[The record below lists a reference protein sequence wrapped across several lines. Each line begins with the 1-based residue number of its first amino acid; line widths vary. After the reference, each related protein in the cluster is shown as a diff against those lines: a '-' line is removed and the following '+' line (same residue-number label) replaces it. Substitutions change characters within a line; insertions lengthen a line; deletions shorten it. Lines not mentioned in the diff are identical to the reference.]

1 MNISS
6 LKELFEQCYPH
17 ENSSDFITI
26 IKRIKKKY
34 PITLLKGPI
43 LLTYPNSVKNL
54 SNLTKLLTQDSLH
67 SYFKS
72 VHILPMFES
81 NADGGF
87 AASSYRDIDVSF
99 GTWKDIKE
107 ISKTYEIMIDA
118 IFNHTS
124 DEHIWFQKFQKEE
137 KYYKKFY
144 ITYDEKFD
152 YTSIVRPRTTPLFT
166 TIKNKKVLTTFS
178 PNQVDLNLK
187 EVKVFYELL
196 HIIEYYISQ
205 SISGIRLDAIPYI
218 IKKSHTSCSNLKE
231 TYEFTKLLI
240 GCIKYL
246 NNTISIVTEANFSDK
261 ENFAYLSK
269 SNSDYIYQ
277 FSFSHLLFYCMYH
290 RDFSYFVK
298 WFNKTKKVHKQSLF
312 YISNHDGYA
321 LSGIKRILKE
331 EEFNTYISLL
341 KQKKIKINYRQNQKT
356 NVEEP
361 YEVNSTFYSYLKDLD
376 GSYVREKYLLMLHIL
391 TQMSGEI
398 LFYYLD
404 LIGEENDVESYKKTK
419 ENRILHRK
427 KFTLEEYENKLETSE
442 FFPHIQNY
450 LKDRE
455 LTQNIDIGVFFSKPF
470 LKIIKSNSEK
480 KFVTYYNISNE
491 KQEIKK
497 EKIILEPFAFI
508 SIKKK
513 L

>member
-17 ENSSDFITI
+17 ENVSEFISI
-26 IKRIKKKY
+26 IKRIKGKHSIK
-34 PITLLKGPI
+34 LLKGPI

-54 SNLTKLLTQDSLH
+54 SNLTKLLAQESLH

-72 VHILPMFES
+72 VHILPMFKS

-87 AASSYRDIDVSF
+87 AASSYKEIDTSF
-99 GTWKDIKE
+99 GSWENIKE
-107 ISKTYEIMIDA
+107 LSKTYEIMIDA

-124 DEHIWFQKFQKEE
+124 NEHTWFQKFQKEE

-178 PNQVDLNLK
+178 PNQVDLNLN
-187 EVKVFYELL
+187 EVRVFYELL
-196 HIIEYYISQ
+196 YVIEYYIKH
-205 SISGIRLDAIPYI
+205 SISALRLDAIPYI

-240 GCIKYL
+240 GSIKYL

-261 ENFAYLSK
+261 ENFAYLSR

-331 EEFNTYISLL
+331 EEFDTYISLL
-341 KQKKIKINYRQNQKT
+341 KQKNIKINYRQNQKT
-356 NVEEP
+356 NIEEP

-376 GSYVREKYLLMLHIL
+376 GNFVREKYLLMLHIL

-419 ENRILHRK
+419 ENRVLHRR
-427 KFTLEEYENKLETSE
+427 KFSPEEYEYKLETSE
-442 FFPHIQNY
+442 FFSHIQNY

-455 LTQNIDIGVFFSKPF
+455 LTQNMDVAISFSKPF
-470 LKIIKSNSEK
+470 LKIIKNSSK
-480 KFVTYYNISNE
+480 KQYITYYNISNK

-497 EKIILEPFAFI
+497 KSIILEPFTFVTI
-508 SIKKK
+508 EKNI
-513 L
+513 